1 MIMNLLIIIMFII
14 FKYILSLKMYL
25 KILICYNIMDNNYI
39 ETNLKEKLSV
49 FITQLKTLYS
59 NNESQLLLLENLEKI
74 NNDNFGLKSNLYNF
88 YESLG
93 NEDLFKLFLRSKIK
107 LFSTKTEETNKVSES
122 LFGPELTLKSIF
134 NNRSKDVKDNLWRY
148 LHLFYLL
155 IESNLENKSE
165 DKINKLSKLLD
176 NNNESK
182 KIELSTSEMSDKV
195 KKDILNVDVNDSTN
209 NLIDDI
215 VSSFQTSLDGNSEN
229 PFDCIM
235 DITEKITSKYKDKLA
250 SGEIELDKMMGSI
263 TSTLPGIGNLIGKKE
278 EPKEKVIIDDNF
290 STDQVELGNKDEEKK
305 GFQLSG
311 MMKMMNSMNGK
322 GGGPNLKGLMDVMGK
337 LNNVKTDEDAKELKG
352 EMDTFL
358 EKELGLDVS
367 KLNET
372 INKIESKEPNLFK
385 KNLNVVDENQGMIE
399 GVIGPPHTRGEME
412 PPKGEKN
419 MGSWTAGVYT
429 DEQQQRLGVDES
441 GQLKVVESNKSNPPV
456 QLQYNQS
463 L

>member
-1 MIMNLLIIIMFII
+1 MDN
-14 FKYILSLKMYL
+14 KYIEDKLCEKLESFINELTKIFVNDKDRLVYL
-25 KILICYNIMDNNYI
+25 KDLQ
-39 ETNLKEKLSV
+39 K
-49 FITQLKTLYS
+49 
-59 NNESQLLLLENLEKI
+59 NNE
-74 NNDNFGLKSNLYNF
+74 NFGLKNNLYNF
-88 YESLG
+88 YESLQ
-93 NEDLFKLFLRSKIK
+93 NEDLFNLFLRSKIK
-107 LFSTKTEETNKVSES
+107 LFSAKTEETNKVSES
-122 LFGPELTLKSIF
+122 LFGSELSLKIIF
-134 NNRSKDVKDNLWRY
+134 NNRSKDTKINLWRY

-155 IESNLENKSE
+155 IESSLDNKSE
-165 DKINKLSKLLD
+165 ENIKKLTKLLSNND
-176 NNNESK
+176 NTKNNLK
-182 KIELSTSEMSDKV
+182 DLPTSEISDKV
-195 KKDILNVDVNDSTN
+195 KNDILDVDVNDSTN

-215 VSSFQTSLDGNSEN
+215 VSSFQTSLDGNSDN
-229 PFDCIM
+229 PFECIM
-235 DITEKITSKYKDKLA
+235 DITEKITNKYKDKLA

-278 EPKEKVIIDDNF
+278 EPKEKVIIDNNF
-290 STDQVELGNKDEEKK
+290 STDQVELGEKDEKK

-337 LNNVKTDEDAKELKG
+337 LNTVKTDEDAKELKG

-372 INKIESKEPNLFK
+372 INKIETSQPNLFNSESQHIDASVSDNNMK
-385 KNLNVVDENQGMIE
+385 GVV
-399 GVIGPPHTRGEME
+399 GPPHTRGEME
-412 PPKGEKN
+412 PPQGEKN

-429 DEQQQRLGVDES
+429 DEQQERLGVDDL
-441 GQLKVVESNKSNPPV
+441 GQLKVVESNVNTTPV